1 MKRILKSCV
10 CTLLALSIAFTTYA
24 IYPFADVDDNANT
37 TSAVNETVPETD
49 TTVESDA
56 GTSSSANADDAISY
70 YNYKQEHQNDKDA
83 TKQVVINADNL
94 INAQGLQVGTYDG
107 EDKTVLLNEDD
118 SATWS
123 FYAPETAMYA
133 MTFYY
138 HTVESKGRDMEFT
151 FMVDGEYPYD
161 SAGNLSLKRTWVDD
175 GEITVGANG
184 NETAPYQK
192 EVYKWMTATLK
203 DNESYSSDTFLVYL
217 TEGEHTY
224 TITST
229 REPIV
234 IGTITFHGQEIIP
247 TQEEYVASV
256 NATAG
261 DYSGDP
267 IIIQGELATEKSD
280 SSLIPSYDRI
290 SPITQGVNSTE
301 NSAAKILRNTIG
313 KNSWSNPGQWL
324 SYTVDVPEDGWYS
337 IGVRYLQNTQTGMAV
352 CRNIYID
359 GEIPS
364 QDFEGIDFRYDASW
378 TSLVVPAEDGTPS
391 KVYLTKGQHE
401 IKMEVTLGKWSDIME
416 QVNQANS
423 DINDIYSE
431 IIMITG
437 TSPDKYTDYS
447 LDIQIPGIADEMQR
461 MSELMYSL
469 ADQYDALYGD
479 GASNSDTLRTIAY
492 QMADFAEDPDSIPDR
507 LTTFSDN
514 ILQISNWLMTNTGQP
529 LEIDYITLQS
539 PSAEAPR
546 ANGNLG
552 ERFMFSVRKFIASF
566 FEDYTSIS
574 SGVSSDEAITVWINQ
589 GRDQA
594 NALND
599 LIQSEFTPETG
610 IQVELSMVQLG
621 IVEATLAGKGPD
633 VCINLYRS
641 QPVDLAWRNALVDL
655 TQFEDFEEVKSRFTD
670 GAFIPYTFEGGVY
683 AVPYTQTFL
692 MMYYRTD
699 IFRELGISEPE
710 TWDDIYALI
719 PILQRKN
726 MEIGI
731 PYNSTTTTLIVNQG
745 IGVKDIF
752 ATLLYQM
759 DGSLYT
765 DDNRHTALDSQE
777 ALDAFEMWVE
787 FYKTYDFS
795 RDYDLNTEFRTGQLP
810 LAFASIE
817 IYNTLLAAAPEIRGQ
832 WTMAPL
838 PGMKQEDGSINHVSA
853 SSGSATSIFANAENY
868 ENCWRF
874 VEWFSRDDIQER
886 YATNVENIAGAGSR
900 IMTAN
905 TNAFQ
910 NIGWSIKEL
919 DALNTQRENLAEIPE
934 VPGGYFV
941 IRSVDNAFRSVV
953 DQNKNS
959 KETFEKQY
967 KNIEDEMQRKW
978 DEYETSK
985 ARRE

>member
-1 MKRILKSCV
+1 M
-10 CTLLALSIAFTTYA
+10 TFTTFA
-24 IYPFADVDDNANT
+24 MHSFADVADNAGTASNADP
-37 TSAVNETVPETD
+37 SIPETG
-49 TTVESDA
+49 TEPAESEQ
-56 GTSSSANADDAISY
+56 GKGSSVNADDAISY

-83 TKQVVINADNL
+83 TKQVVINGDNL
-94 INAQGLQVGTYDG
+94 INADDLQVGEYEG
-107 EDKTVLLNEDD
+107 EDKTVLLNEEE

-123 FYAPETAMYA
+123 FYAPESAMYA
-133 MTFYY
+133 MTFRY

-151 FMVDGEYPYD
+151 FMVDGEYPYE
-161 SAGNLSLKRTWVDD
+161 SAGNISLKRAWVDD
-175 GEITVGANG
+175 GEIKVGANG

-192 EVYKWMTATLK
+192 EVYKWMTSTLK

-217 TEGEHTY
+217 TEGQHTY
-224 TITST
+224 TVTST
-229 REPIV
+229 REPLV
-234 IGTITFHGQEIIP
+234 IGSITFHGQETIP
-247 TQEEYVASV
+247 TQAEYVASV
-256 NATAG
+256 DASAG
-261 DYSGDP
+261 DYSGEP
-267 IIIQGELATEKSD
+267 IIMQGELATEKSD

-290 SPITQGVNSTE
+290 SPITQGVNSAV
-301 NSAAKILRNTIG
+301 NSPSKILRNTMG
-313 KNSWSNPGQWL
+313 KNSWSKPGQWL

-337 IGVRYLQNTQTGMAV
+337 IGVRYLQNTQVGMAV

-359 GEIPS
+359 GVIPS
-364 QDFEGIDFRYDASW
+364 QDFEGIDFKYDASW
-378 TSLVVPAEDGTPS
+378 ASLVVPSENGDPS

-416 QVNQANS
+416 QVNQADS
-423 DINDIYSE
+423 DIIDIYSE

-447 LDIQIPGIADEMQR
+447 LDIQIPGIQEEMQR
-461 MSELMYSL
+461 MSDLMYSL
-469 ADQYDALYGD
+469 ADQYDELYGE
-479 GASNSDTLRTIAY
+479 GASNSDTLRTIAF

-539 PSAEAPR
+539 PSDEAPR
-546 ANGNLG
+546 TNGNIG
-552 ERFMFSVRKFIASF
+552 QRFMFSVRKFIASF
-566 FEDYTSIS
+566 FENYTSIS

-641 QPVDLAWRNALVDL
+641 QPVDLAWRNALVDIS
-655 TQFEDFEEVKSRFTD
+655 QFEGFEEVKSRFTD

-710 TWDDIYALI
+710 TWDDIYSLI

-726 MEIGI
+726 MTIGI
-731 PYNSTTTTLIVNQG
+731 PYNSTTTQLIVNQG

-752 ATLLYQM
+752 ATLLYQNG
-759 DGSLYT
+759 GSLYT
-765 DDNRHTALDSQE
+765 DDNRHTALDSQA
-777 ALDAFEMWVE
+777 ALDSFEMWVD
-787 FYKTYDFS
+787 FYKTYDFN

-832 WTMAPL
+832 WAMAPL
-838 PGMKQEDGSINHVSA
+838 PGVEQEDGTINHVSA
-853 SSGSATSIFANAENY
+853 SSGSATSIFANADNY
-868 ENCWRF
+868 ENCWKF
-874 VEWFSRDDIQER
+874 VEWFSRDDIQEK
-886 YATNVENIAGAGSR
+886 YATNVENIAGAGAR

-905 TNAFQ
+905 TSAFE
-910 NIGWSIKEL
+910 NIGWSTKEL
-919 DALNTQRENLAEIPE
+919 NALNTQRENLAEIPE

-953 DQNKNS
+953 DQNKNT

-978 DEYETSK
+978 NEYETSK
-985 ARRE
+985 ARR

>member
-1 MKRILKSCV
+1 MSF
-10 CTLLALSIAFTTYA
+10 TAFSI
-24 IYPFADVDDNANT
+24 PSFA
-37 TSAVNETVPETD
+37 TSAAGDVEDTASASDSSVPSTETTQETEGE
-49 TTVESDA
+49 TETGA
-56 GTSSSANADDAISY
+56 AAAADEAISY
-70 YNYKQEHQNDKDA
+70 YNYKQQHANDADA
-83 TKQVVINADNL
+83 TEEIIVNADNL
-94 INAQGLQVGTYDG
+94 VSTDGLQVGDYDG
-107 EDKTVLLNEDD
+107 EDKTVLLEEDQ

-138 HTVESKGRDMEFT
+138 HTVESKGRDMELA
-151 FMVDGEYPYD
+151 FMIDGEYPYS
-161 SAGNLSLKRTWVDD
+161 SAGNISLKRTWVDD
-175 GEITVGANG
+175 GEIGVGANG
-184 NETAPYQK
+184 NETAPYQV

-224 TITST
+224 TVTST
-229 REPIV
+229 REPLV
-234 IGTITFHGQEIIP
+234 IGTITFHGQEIVP
-247 TQEEYVASV
+247 TQAEYEASV
-256 NATAG
+256 DATAG
-261 DYSGDP
+261 DYAGEP
-267 IIIQGELATEKSD
+267 IVIQGEVADEKSD

-290 SPITQGVNSTE
+290 SPITQGVYSLE
-301 NSAAKILRNTIG
+301 NSPSKILRNTIG

-324 SYTVDVPEDGWYS
+324 SYVVDVPEDGWYS

-364 QDFEGIDFRYDASW
+364 QDFEGIDFRYSASW
-378 TSLVVPAEDGTPS
+378 SSLVVPSESGEPAR
-391 KVYLTKGQHE
+391 VYLTQGQHE
-401 IKMEVTLGKWSDIME
+401 IKIEVTLGKWSDIME
-416 QVNQANS
+416 QVNQANT
-423 DINDIYSE
+423 DINEIYSQ

-437 TSPDKYTDYS
+437 TSPDSLTDYS
-447 LDIQIPGIADEMQR
+447 LDIQIPGIDAEMQA
-461 MSELMYSL
+461 MSDLMYSL

-507 LTTFSDN
+507 LSTFADN

-539 PSAEAPR
+539 PSDEAPR
-546 ANGNLG
+546 ENGNLW
-552 ERFMFSVRKFIASF
+552 ERFVFSVRKFIASF

-574 SGVSSDEAITVWINQ
+574 GETTSDDAITVWINQ

-594 NALND
+594 NALSD

-610 IQVELSMVQLG
+610 IQVDLSMVQTG

-655 TQFEDFEEVKSRFTD
+655 TQFEGFEEVKSRFTD

-683 AVPYTQTFL
+683 AVPYTQTFM

-710 TWDDIYALI
+710 TWDDIYSLI

-731 PYNSTTTTLIVNQG
+731 PYNSTTTTLIVQQG

-752 ATLLYQM
+752 ATLLYQHG
-759 DGSLYT
+759 GSLYT

-777 ALDAFEMWVE
+777 ALDAFEMWTN
-787 FYKTYDFS
+787 FYDTYDFS
-795 RDYDLNTEFRTGQLP
+795 TDYDLNTEFRTGQLP

-838 PGMKQEDGSINHVSA
+838 PGMVQEDGTINNVSG
-853 SSGSATSIFANAENY
+853 SSGTATSIFANAENY
-868 ENCWRF
+868 ENCWKF
-874 VEWFSRDDIQER
+874 VEWFSRDDVQER
-886 YATNVENIAGAGSR
+886 YVINVENIAGSGSR

-905 TNAFQ
+905 SAAFE
-910 NIGWSIKEL
+910 NIGWSNKEYA
-919 DALNTQRENLAEIPE
+919 ALNAQRENLAQIPE

-953 DQNKNS
+953 NQGENTKA
-959 KETFEKQY
+959 TFEKQY

-978 DEYETSK
+978 DEYEASA
-985 ARRE
+985 ARRN

>member
-1 MKRILKSCV
+1 M
-10 CTLLALSIAFTTYA
+10 AFTTYA
-24 IYPFADVDDNANT
+24 IYPFADVDDNAGT
-37 TSAVNETVPETD
+37 ASAVNETVPDTETAAG
-49 TTVESDA
+49 SDA
-56 GTSSSANADDAISY
+56 GTGSSANADDAISY

-94 INAQGLQVGTYDG
+94 IDAQGLQVGEYDA

-151 FMVDGEYPYD
+151 FMIDGEFPYD
-161 SAGNLSLKRTWVDD
+161 SAGNLSLKRAWVDD
-175 GEITVGANG
+175 GEIAVGANG

-217 TEGEHTY
+217 TQGEHTY
-224 TITST
+224 TVTST

-234 IGTITFHGQEIIP
+234 IGTITFHGQETIP
-247 TQEEYVASV
+247 TQQEYVASV

-261 DYSGDP
+261 DYSGEP
-267 IIIQGELATEKSD
+267 IVIQGELATEKSD

-290 SPITQGVNSTE
+290 SPITQGVNSLE
-301 NSAAKILRNTIG
+301 NSAAKILRNTMG
-313 KNSWSNPGQWL
+313 KNSWSHPGQWL

-352 CRNIYID
+352 CRNIYVD
-359 GEIPS
+359 GKIPS

-378 TSLVVPAEDGTPS
+378 ASLVVPGEDGTPS
-391 KVYLTKGQHE
+391 KIYLTKGQHE

-423 DINDIYSE
+423 DINDIYSQ

-447 LDIQIPGIADEMQR
+447 LDIQIPGIGDEMKK
-461 MSELMYSL
+461 MSDLMYSL

-529 LEIDYITLQS
+529 LEIDYFTLQS
-539 PSAEAPR
+539 PSDEAPK
-546 ANGNLG
+546 ANGNLWQ
-552 ERFMFSVRKFIASF
+552 RFVFSVRKFIASF

-610 IQVELSMVQLG
+610 IQVDLSMVQLG

-641 QPVDLAWRNALVDL
+641 QPVDLAWRNALVDIS
-655 TQFEDFEEVKSRFTD
+655 QFEGFEEVKSRFTED
-670 GAFIPYTFEGGVY
+670 AFLPYTFEGGVY

-699 IFRELGISEPE
+699 IFRELGISEPQ

-726 MEIGI
+726 MSIGI
-731 PYNSTTTTLIVNQG
+731 PYNSTTTQLIVNQG

-759 DGSLYT
+759 GGSVYT
-765 DDNRHTALDSQE
+765 DDNRHTALDTQE

-838 PGMKQEDGSINHVSA
+838 PGMEQEDGSINRVSGA
-853 SSGSATSIFANAENY
+853 SGTATSIFANAENY
-868 ENCWRF
+868 ENCWKF

-886 YATNVENIAGAGSR
+886 YATNVENIAGTGGR

-910 NIGWSIKEL
+910 NIGWSLKEL
-919 DALNTQRENLAEIPE
+919 EALNEQRDNLAETPE

-953 DQNKNS
+953 DQSKNT

-978 DEYETSK
+978 EEYDTSK
-985 ARRE
+985 ARRAS